1 MNPREISDNK
11 VLQDLVI
18 ELLNRIEEF
27 IHSNKSLQAQLSE
40 AQDEI
45 NRLKGEKGKPKFS
58 GKGKG
63 KVPKLDLGK
72 ASDKKD
78 SKTAENS
85 LAESDLPA
93 EIDRTEVVARP
104 PSDLPTDA
112 EFKGYREVVHR
123 DIRIERVNTVYR
135 IARWYSASTGKTYE
149 SSLPEGV
156 ESGLGARL
164 RSFIQILHHG
174 GDMTH
179 RKIQELLSH
188 LGIDLSKGTVSNVLT
203 HSDWVESEY
212 EELLKSSLSESP
224 YVQIDSTSSREQG
237 QGMHTQIMCGE
248 FFTLFST
255 QEGRSRTD
263 VYAALQGKSRQELKL
278 AYTPLAIELME
289 AAKVSKKHLAY
300 LAEEFE
306 PGQLLDFHPLEK
318 QHFEKASVFEKTNK
332 GRRSVI
338 AGALAAGYYHQQD
351 QVPKVSHLL
360 SDEALEYQKVATE
373 KQFHCWVHAIRLYR
387 KLSPTQEYLRS
398 IHTDFMDKIW
408 KLYGNL
414 KQYQKDPPEKR
425 KETKEKLRQEFETV
439 FTPNTDYQA
448 LNKQIQHTPDN
459 QEFLLAFLECPYV
472 PLHNNAA
479 ERGARR
485 VVRKR
490 DISLHT
496 WSKRGTKIKDAFMSL
511 FQTAKKLGISFLDY
525 LSQRNV
531 GITNTPTIAQI
542 LVETYRSK
550 PTAF

>member
-1 MNPREISDNK
+1 MNPREISDIK

-18 ELLNRIEEF
+18 ELLNRVEELSQS
-27 IHSNKSLQAQLSE
+27 HASVQAQL
-40 AQDEI
+40 ADALDEI
-45 NRLKGEKGKPKFS
+45 NRLKGEKGRPKFS
-58 GKGKG
+58 AKR
-63 KVPKLDLGK
+63 KVPKLVSGK
-72 ASDKKD
+72 VVRKKRSKQSTPSSKD
-78 SKTAENS
+78 SDSASQIDQVKIVDS
-85 LAESDLPA
+85 PPLDLPA
-93 EIDRTEVVARP
+93 
-104 PSDLPTDA
+104 DA
-112 EFKGYREVVHR
+112 EFKGYREVIHR
-123 DIRIERVNTVYR
+123 DIELKRVNTAYR
-135 IARWYSASTGKTYE
+135 IARWYSASTGKSYE
-149 SSLPEGV
+149 SSLPEGAV
-156 ESGLGARL
+156 AGLGASL

-179 RKIQELLSH
+179 RRIQEFLQH
-188 LGIDLSKGTVSNVLT
+188 LGIELSSGTISNVLT

-212 EELLKSSLSESP
+212 EELLRTSLSQSP
-224 YVQIDSTSSREQG
+224 YVQMDSTSSREKG

-255 QEGRSRTD
+255 QEGRSRMD
-263 VYAALQGKSRQELKL
+263 VYAALQGTSRRELQL

-289 AAKVSKKHLAY
+289 SAKVSKKHLGY
-300 LAEEFE
+300 LAEQFE
-306 PGQLLDFHPLEK
+306 PGQLLDFHTLRK

-387 KLSPTQEYLRS
+387 KLNPIQEYLRS
-398 IHTDFMDKIW
+398 IHTQFMDRVW
-408 KLYGNL
+408 KLYDKL
-414 KQYQKDPPEKR
+414 KQYRKAPPETR
-425 KETKEKLRQEFETV
+425 KEMQEKVRQEFETL
-439 FTPNTDYQA
+439 FTPHTDYKA
-448 LNKQIQHTPDN
+448 LNKQIRHTQQN
-459 QEFLLAFLECPYV
+459 QQFLLAFLEHPYV

-496 WSKRGTKIKDAFMSL
+496 WSKRGTRIKDAFMSL
-511 FQTAKKLGISFLDY
+511 FQTAKKLGISFLHY
-525 LSQRNV
+525 LSQRNA
-531 GITNTPTIAQI
+531 GITDTPTIAQI
-542 LVETYRSK
+542 LVQTYRSK